1 MYDSYLNTL
10 MADLDRQRGRL
21 ERELIYAAPGWES
34 DQLKREIEK
43 LDNEIYMVDLR
54 MKYASEVF

>member
-21 ERELIYAAPGWES
+21 ERELTYAAPGWES